1 VVELNN
7 GMKKAINQLTQQI
20 ISSSVYQ
27 NFVEKRNTLTSN
39 PEFSSLFQ
47 KLEERREFLDR
58 IVDDGENITDDD
70 LEEIEQIIEQL
81 LTDPLFVDYFEAED
95 ELVSLLEQINDELS
109 SLLGFDFASSVFLS
123 RDEDDDDDEEEEEEG
138 EEFWE

>member
-1 VVELNN
+1 
-7 GMKKAINQLTQQI
+7 MWI
-20 ISSSVYQ
+20 I
-27 NFVEKRNTLTSN
+27 
-39 PEFSSLFQ
+39 
-47 KLEERREFLDR
+47 
-58 IVDDGENITDDD
+58 
-70 LEEIEQIIEQL
+70 
-81 LTDPLFVDYFEAED
+81 EAED